1 MEGLAGLFKALGVIA
16 IYHVDKS
23 LRVLKVVLPEAAQL
37 VLTTDVPTVELKVL
51 VLESL
56 DVEADCRDRV
66 DCFVQLH
73 FVEDCGLAGGV
84 EPEHE
89 EAHLLVG
96 AESSEE
102 GSKNVVSHG
111 FSFVVVLDFS
121 ELFVSILNS
130 IKLIWLIKDLDYYV

>member
-1 MEGLAGLFKALGVIA
+1 MEGLAGLFKAFRVIA
-16 IYHVDKS
+16 VHHEDKS
-23 LRVLKVVLPEAAQL
+23 LRVLEVVLPEAAQL

-51 VLESL
+51 VLKSL
-56 DVEADCRDRV
+56 NVEANCRDRV

-73 FVEDCGLAGGV
+73 LVEDCGLAGGV
-84 EPEHE
+84 ETEHE

-111 FSFVVVLDFS
+111 FSFGVAFR
-121 ELFVSILNS
+121 FF
-130 IKLIWLIKDLDYYV
+130 